1 MPFTQTRTY
10 TKDEAIAWPY
20 PNYWDFLALCLVLG
34 TIILLIWIS
43 RQMATPYHLGQPLAI
58 SLDPA
63 HLPYYAL
70 RSVLRMLFA
79 LVCSLLFT
87 FTISTWAAKSRRAER
102 IIIPMI
108 DILQSVPILGFLPV
122 VLVFFIRL
130 FPNSLLGPECAAIFV
145 IFTSQAWNMALS
157 FYQSLRTVPSELHE
171 ASAVFRLSAWQQ
183 FWRIEVPFAMPGL
196 LWNTM
201 MSMSA
206 SWFFVVASES
216 FSVANQ
222 NINLPGIGS
231 YVALALIKADKWAI
245 FYAIITMLVVILL
258 YDQLLFR
265 PLVYWVE
272 KFKAEQTGGD
282 EMPNSWMVNLFQRT
296 RLLRQFAKRLN
307 RTLDSV
313 IDFRLLNRKPAYRP
327 EALVPAWHN
336 WLGIA
341 GVGLF
346 LLSLL
351 AAIVMLLHALF
362 TATTLNQVLHV
373 IVLGL
378 ITGLRVML
386 LVALSSLIWVP
397 VGVWVGLRP
406 KVTEY
411 VQPLVQFLAAFP
423 ANLLFPLIVI
433 AIVAYHLNVEIWTS
447 PLMIMG
453 TQWYILFN
461 VIAGTAALPK
471 DLKQVTENFNWHG
484 WLWWRRFILPGIFPY
499 YLTGAI
505 TAAGG
510 AWNASIVAEVI
521 TWGNTTLHATGL
533 GAYIVN
539 ASSQG
544 DFSALALG
552 IAVMSIFIIIINRLF
567 WRPLY
572 RFAAERFQL
581 GQ

>member
-1 MPFTQTRTY
+1 MPPTKPRTY
-10 TKDEAIAWPY
+10 TKDEAIAWPF

-34 TIILLIWIS
+34 TIILLIWTS
-43 RQMATPYHLGQPLAI
+43 RQMTTPYKLGEVLPI
-58 SLDPA
+58 SLDPI

-70 RSVLRMLFA
+70 RSVLRMLLA
-79 LVCSLLFT
+79 LACSLLFT

-108 DILQSVPILGFLPV
+108 DILQSVPILGFLPI
-122 VLVFFIRL
+122 VLVSFIHL

-157 FYQSLRTVPSELHE
+157 FYQSLRTVPPDLHE
-171 ASAVFRLSAWQQ
+171 ASALFRLSAWQQ

-216 FSVANQ
+216 FTVANQ
-222 NINLPGIGS
+222 NITLPGIGS
-231 YVALALIKADKWAI
+231 YVALALIKADKLAV
-245 FYAIITMLVVILL
+245 FYAIIAMLIVILL

-265 PLVYWVE
+265 PLVYWAD

-282 EMPNSWMVNLFQRT
+282 EMPNSWLVNLFQHT
-296 RLLRQFAKRLN
+296 RLLRQFAKRFHT
-307 RTLDSV
+307 TLDAL
-313 IDFRLLNRKPAYRP
+313 INFPLFNRKPAYVP
-327 EALVPAWHN
+327 EAFVPRWHR

-341 GVGLF
+341 GMGIF
-346 LLSLL
+346 LLALL
-351 AAIVMLLHALF
+351 AAIAILIHAIF
-362 TATTLNQVLHV
+362 TATTFSQLLHV

-378 ITGLRVML
+378 ITGLRVMSL
-386 LVALSSLIWVP
+386 ILLSSLLWVP

-406 KVTEY
+406 KITEY
-411 VQPLVQFLAAFP
+411 VQPLIQFLAAFP
-423 ANLLFPLIVI
+423 ANLLFPLVVI
-433 AIVAYHLNVEIWTS
+433 AIITYHLNVEIWTS

-461 VIAGTAALPK
+461 VIAGTSTLPK
-471 DLKQVTENFNWHG
+471 DLKQVTENFNLRG

-510 AWNASIVAEVI
+510 AWNASIVAEVV
-521 TWGNTTLHATGL
+521 TWGHTTLHARGL
-533 GAYIVN
+533 GAYIVD
-539 ASSQG
+539 ASDKG
-544 DFSALALG
+544 NFTELALG
-552 IAVMSIFIIIINRLF
+552 IAVMSIFVILINRLF

>member
-1 MPFTQTRTY
+1 MPLTQTRTY
-10 TKDEAIAWPY
+10 TKDEAVAWPY

-34 TIILLIWIS
+34 IIILLIWVT
-43 RQMATPYHLGQPLAI
+43 RQMATPYQLGQPLPI
-58 SLDPA
+58 SLDSS

-70 RSVLRMLFA
+70 RSVLRMLLA

-87 FTISTWAAKSRRAER
+87 FTISTWAAKSHRAER
-102 IIIPMI
+102 ILIPMI
-108 DILQSVPILGFLPV
+108 DILQSVPILGFLPI

-130 FPNSLLGPECAAIFV
+130 FPGSLLGPECAAIFV

-157 FYQSLRTVPSELHE
+157 FYQSLRTVPTELRE
-171 ASAVFRLSAWQQ
+171 ASTLFRLSAWQQ
-183 FWRIEVPFAMPGL
+183 FWRVEVPFAMPGL

-222 NINLPGIGS
+222 DINLPGIGS
-231 YVALALIKADKWAI
+231 YVALALLKADKQAI
-245 FYAIITMLVVILL
+245 FYALLAMFIVILL

-265 PLVYWVE
+265 PLVYWAE
-272 KFKAEQTGGD
+272 KFKAEQTSGD
-282 EMPNSWMVNLFQRT
+282 EMPNSWLVNLFQHT
-296 RLLRQFAKRLN
+296 RLLRKFAKHFHN
-307 RTLDSV
+307 TLDKM
-313 IDFRLLNRKPAYRP
+313 IDFRFLNRKPAYRP
-327 EALVPAWHN
+327 QTLIPAWHN

-341 GVGLF
+341 GMGLF
-346 LLSLL
+346 LLLL
-351 AAIVMLLHALF
+351 LGAIILLVHAIL
-362 TATTLNQVLHV
+362 TSTTFNGILHV

-378 ITGLRVML
+378 ITALRVML
-386 LVALSSLIWVP
+386 LIILSSLIWVP

-411 VQPLVQFLAAFP
+411 IQPTVQFLAAFP
-423 ANLLFPLIVI
+423 AYLLFPLVVMV
-433 AIVAYHLNVEIWTS
+433 IVAYHLNVEIWTS
-447 PLMIMG
+447 PLMILG

-461 VIAGTAALPK
+461 VIAGTSALPK
-471 DLKQVTENFNWHG
+471 DLKQVTQNFNLRG

-510 AWNASIVAEVI
+510 AWNASIVAEVV

-533 GAYIVN
+533 GAYIVD
-539 ASSQG
+539 ASKQG

-552 IAVMSIFIIIINRLF
+552 ISVMSILIVVINRIF

-572 RFAAERFQL
+572 RIAAERFQL
-581 GQ
+581 NQ